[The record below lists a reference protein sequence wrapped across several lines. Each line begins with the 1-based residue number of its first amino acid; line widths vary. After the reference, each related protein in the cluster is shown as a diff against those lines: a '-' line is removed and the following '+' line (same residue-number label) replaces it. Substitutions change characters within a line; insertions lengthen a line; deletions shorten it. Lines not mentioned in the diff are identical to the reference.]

1 MSRMVGRG
9 GVFDEYGQR
18 RAPDI
23 WYFFPKGEALRN
35 SAILIPA
42 ASQAAVLWMG
52 LFWGW
57 EISFD
62 AFFATLASG
71 VYLSA
76 LASFFLP
83 LGKDNDFMVL
93 L

>member
-1 MSRMVGRG
+1 
-9 GVFDEYGQR
+9 
-18 RAPDI
+18 
-23 WYFFPKGEALRN
+23 
-35 SAILIPA
+35 LIPA